1 MTSYV
6 EKVRLAFKNR
16 LASCDGTGHGT
27 PGEVPPPTYRG
38 NHMNSVP
45 ISTFDANPRA
55 YALVSEA
62 LALRDG
68 HQKLLLLWLAQ
79 NRPEAFSLGLEL
91 VLGLETP

>member
-1 MTSYV
+1 MT
-6 EKVRLAFKNR
+6 
-16 LASCDGTGHGT
+16 TT
-27 PGEVPPPTYRG
+27 PL
-38 NHMNSVP
+38 
-45 ISTFDANPRA
+45 STFDANPRA

-91 VLGLETP
+91 VLGLDVTA